1 MKIALITYHYSN
13 NKGAFMQTYALCRYL
28 AERGHELIIIDVR
41 QEEGTNLGL
50 FGKLAKEAIVSYRLK
65 KDIAQLYPPLTR
77 RYQSLQELQEDP
89 PAADC
94 YIVGSD
100 QVWNPN
106 ISKDLMYAYFL
117 DFGSKETR
125 RVSYASSFGLSIWT
139 IKDKEI
145 NDHIKELLHSFNSL
159 SVREQ
164 EGQILCEKEFGIK
177 PTIVLDPTF
186 LNADYKELIGNIEP
200 RKEILCYKINKTVD
214 FWENAPKMGEVMG
227 LPLALLNYNYPH
239 KGFRYCFPPS
249 LKTWM
254 KRIAAA
260 EFVITDSFHGVAFSI
275 INQKQFVVTL
285 NHNDRDSRLINLI
298 RLFHL
303 EDRMFDSVE
312 EMVNNH
318 RWEAL
323 IDYSIVSKVVEKYR
337 DESRQYLNNAL
348 N

>member
-1 MKIALITYHYSN
+1 
-13 NKGAFMQTYALCRYL
+13 MQTYALCRYL
-28 AERGHELIIIDVR
+28 MERGHELTIIDVR

-50 FGKLAKEAIVSYRLK
+50 LGRLVKEAIVTYRLK
-65 KDIAQLYPPLTR
+65 KDIKLLYPPLTR
-77 RYQSLQELQEDP
+77 RYQTIQDLQAEP
-89 PAADC
+89 PVADC

-106 ISKDLMYAYFL
+106 ISKALMYAYFL

-139 IKDKEI
+139 IKDREV

-164 EGQILCEKEFGIK
+164 EGQTLCEKEFGLK

-186 LNADYKELIGNIEP
+186 LNSDYKELIGRIKP

-214 FWENAPKMGEVMG
+214 FWENAPKMGEIMG

-239 KGFRYCFPPS
+239 KNFRYCFPPS

-254 KRIAAA
+254 ARIAAA
-260 EFVITDSFHGVAFSI
+260 EFIITDSFHGVAFSI

-303 EDRMFDSVE
+303 EDRMYDSVE
-312 EMVNNH
+312 DMVNNQ
-318 RWEAL
+318 RWKTP
-323 IDYSIVSKVVEKYR
+323 IDYSKVAKIVERYCE
-337 DESRQYLNNAL
+337 ESRHYINNAL